1 MIKPFDIIL
10 AGGGAAGLSLACHL
24 VRSPLRDSSI
34 LIVDRESKERND
46 RTWCFWTDHPTL
58 FDAIASHSWNQLQV
72 LDAHMQKTLDLSPY
86 RYQMIRG
93 RDFYRSTHQTL
104 SGYPGVTFLQDNVE
118 HIEDGEPC
126 ASVLVDGQEYR
137 GRWVFESLFNGSAF
151 QPDERRYHSLK
162 QQFKGWEIEMPEKA
176 FDPQVATF
184 FDFRTSQEK
193 GMHFFYLLPFSDHE
207 ALVESVLC
215 TPAPVDWQVCREALE
230 TYLEDVLYLKK
241 YRVMREEQGISP
253 LTDQPFPRRIGRH
266 VMSIGVP
273 GGQIKPSTGYAF
285 LRMQED
291 AAAIVRSLLEVD
303 HPFNVPVSP
312 RRYRFFDAVML
323 SIMAQHPEWVRSMYM
338 DLFQHNRAER
348 ILRFLDEKA
357 SVAENARMLPGLP
370 PQLLCQTLLHLDA
383 LFRV

>member
-24 VRSPLRDSSI
+24 VHSPLRDCSM
-34 LIVDRESKERND
+34 LIIDRDAKERND
-46 RTWCFWTDHPTL
+46 RIWCFWTDHQTL
-58 FDAIASHSWNQLQV
+58 FDAIVSYSWNQLQI
-72 LDAHMQKTLDLSPY
+72 LDAHMKKTLDLSPY

-104 SGYPGVTFLQDNVE
+104 SGYPSVKFLQGNIE
-118 HIEDGEPC
+118 RIEDGEPY

-162 QQFKGWEIEMPEKA
+162 QQFKGWEIETQEKA
-176 FDPQVATF
+176 FNPQVATF

-193 GMHFFYLLPFSDHE
+193 GMRFFYVLPFSERE

-215 TPAPVDWQVCREALE
+215 APVPVDWQACQEALE
-230 TYLEDVLYLKK
+230 TYLEDVLYLKR
-241 YRVMREEQGISP
+241 YRVVRDEQGISP
-253 LTDQPFPRRIGRH
+253 LTDQPFPRCIRH
-266 VMSIGVP
+266 VMTIGIP
-273 GGQIKPSTGYAF
+273 GGKIKPSTGYAF
-285 LRMQED
+285 MRIQED
-291 AAAIVRSLLEVD
+291 ATAIVRSLLEAG
-303 HPFNVPVSP
+303 HPFNVPSSP

-323 SIMAQHPEWVRSMYM
+323 SIMAHHAEWMRSMYM
-338 DLFQHNRAER
+338 DLFEHNRAER

-357 SVAENARMLPGLP
+357 SLVENARMLPDLP
-370 PQLLCQTLLHLDA
+370 PKLLWQTVLHLDT
-383 LFRV
+383 LLKV